1 MKDAIQP
8 ANQVISDEEAP
19 LPGEPKDARR
29 AVGQWARE
37 RLGDF
42 IAQGTA
48 AGALIVVFIY
58 FSFASP
64 VFLTQLN
71 LNNIVEQNAIYATIA
86 LGMTFVI
93 ITAGIDLSV
102 GSTAAM
108 TGVVGVELVVHGW
121 SWPPA
126 MLVAVLAGGVV
137 GLVNGLLISVA
148 GLNPFITTL
157 GMMTVVRGLTDVY
170 TNAVVVYPR
179 DQKGIQELGLNNF
192 GVIGSGN
199 VPGTGIPIV
208 LIILV
213 VLSILAYFLLS
224 HTRLGR
230 YTYAIGSNPEAAR
243 LSGIPVKRYL
253 LFVYIILGLLAG
265 LGGVIG
271 VSRLGGIAEPNAW
284 IGLELSVIAGTVVGG
299 ASLFGGQG
307 TIVGTLIGVF
317 LIGVIIDGSVLLDI
331 NSFWQNVIIGVV
343 IWLAV
348 LWDQF
353 RRRRLSSLSS

>member
-1 MKDAIQP
+1 MKDAIQ
-8 ANQVISDEEAP
+8 ATNEVIGDEAVP
-19 LPGEPKDARR
+19 VAGEPKTWQRTVMQR
-29 AVGQWARE
+29 VRE

-42 IAQGTA
+42 IGQATA
-48 AGALIVVFIY
+48 AAALIVVFIY

-64 VFLTQLN
+64 VFLTTDN
-71 LNNIVEQNAIYATIA
+71 LINIIEQNAVTATIA

-108 TGVVGVELVVHGW
+108 TGVVGVELVKQGW
-121 SWPPA
+121 HWPPA
-126 MLVAVLAGGVV
+126 MLVAVLAGGGI
-137 GLVNGLLISVA
+137 GLGNGLLISVA
-148 GLNPFITTL
+148 RLPPFITTL

-170 TNAVVVYPR
+170 TDAKVVFGPPS
-179 DQKGIQELGLNNF
+179 ELGPDNF
-192 GVIGSGN
+192 GVIGLGK
-199 VPGTGIPIV
+199 VAGIPV
-208 LIILV
+208 ALMILV
-213 VLSILAYFLLS
+213 VLSTLAYFLLS

-230 YTYAIGSNPEAAR
+230 YTYAIGSNQEAAR

-253 LFVYIILGLLAG
+253 LAVYVILGLLTG
-265 LGGVIG
+265 LAGVIA
-271 VSRLGGIAEPNAW
+271 VSRLSIAEPNFG
-284 IGLELSVIAGTVVGG
+284 IGLELDVIAAVVVGG

-317 LIGVIIDGSVLLDI
+317 LIGVIRDGSVLLDI
-331 NSFWQNVIIGVV
+331 NYFYQNVIIGVV

-353 RRRRLSSLSS
+353 RRRRISALSS

>member
-1 MKDAIQP
+1 MKDAIQST
-8 ANQVISDEEAP
+8 NEVIRDEASV
-19 LPGEPKDARR
+19 LGEPPVRQR
-29 AVGQWARE
+29 ATVQKVRE

-42 IAQGTA
+42 IGQATA
-48 AGALIVVFIY
+48 AAALIVVFI
-58 FSFASP
+58 FLSFASP
-64 VFLTQLN
+64 VFLTTDN
-71 LNNIVEQNAIYATIA
+71 LINIIEQNAVTAAIA

-108 TGVVGVELVVHGW
+108 TGVVGVELVAHGW
-121 SWPPA
+121 HWPLA
-126 MLVAVLAGGVV
+126 MFIAILAGGVV
-137 GLVNGLLISVA
+137 GLVNGLLISVTN
-148 GLNPFITTL
+148 LNPFITTL

-170 TNAVVVYPR
+170 TNAVVVVGPTS
-179 DQKGIQELGLNNF
+179 ELGPNNF
-192 GVIGSGN
+192 GVIGLGK
-199 VPGTGIPIV
+199 VAGIPV
-208 LIILV
+208 ALIILV
-213 VLSILAYFLLS
+213 VLSALAHYLLS

-230 YTYAIGSNPEAAR
+230 YTYAIGSNQEAAR

-253 LFVYIILGLLAG
+253 LWVYVILGLLTG
-265 LGGVIG
+265 LAGVIA
-271 VSRLGGIAEPNAW
+271 VSRLSIAEPNFG
-284 IGLELSVIAGTVVGG
+284 IGLELDVIAATVVGG

-317 LIGVIIDGSVLLDI
+317 LIGVIRDGSVLLDI

-353 RRRRLSSLSS
+353 RRRRISSLSS